1 MVRTM
6 RPVHNVLV
14 VEDSFMLLEIIAQL
28 CASQGTRVI
37 EASSGEAALTIL
49 RERGATIDWL
59 FTDINL
65 PGLID
70 GWTVAEAFR
79 AAHPDRPVV
88 YTSTAAKLPP
98 RAVPGSLY
106 LRKPFQIRE
115 VNALVRMM
123 REGVSDHGLRAVG

>member
-1 MVRTM
+1 MALAQ
-6 RPVHNVLV
+6 NVLV
-14 VEDSFMLLEIIAQL
+14 VEDSYILLEIVSQL
-28 CASQGTRVI
+28 CTSRGIGVL

-49 RERGATIDWL
+49 RARGAEIDWL

-79 AAHPDRPVV
+79 ARHPDRPVV
-88 YTSTAAKLPP
+88 YTSTGESGDP

-123 REGVSDHGLRAVG
+123 ADGIADEGLRAAG

>member
-1 MVRTM
+1 M
-6 RPVHNVLV
+6 R
-14 VEDSFMLLEIIAQL
+14 EWGAQ
-28 CASQGTRVI
+28 T
-37 EASSGEAALTIL
+37 
-49 RERGATIDWL
+49 DWL

-79 AAHPDRPVV
+79 ALHPDRPVV
-88 YTSTAAKLPP
+88 YTSSGSGRHP

-106 LRKPFQIRE
+106 LRKPFQIRD

-123 REGVSDHGLRAVG
+123 REGVSDRELRAAS

>member
-1 MVRTM
+1 M
-6 RPVHNVLV
+6 RPVQNVLV
-14 VEDSFMLLEIIAQL
+14 VEDSYILLDIIAQL

-37 EASSGEAALTIL
+37 EASSGEAALTVL
-49 RERGATIDWL
+49 RERGREIDWL

-79 AAHPDRPVV
+79 AQHRDRPVV
-88 YTSTAAKLPP
+88 YTSTGQGRNP

-123 REGVSDHGLRAVG
+123 NEGISDGQMRAAG

>member
-1 MVRTM
+1 M
-6 RPVHNVLV
+6 RPAQNVLV
-14 VEDSFMLLEIIAQL
+14 VEDSFILLDIIAQL
-28 CASQGTRVI
+28 CASQGTRVV

-49 RERGATIDWL
+49 RERGRDIDWL

-79 AAHPDRPVV
+79 AQHPDRPVV
-88 YTSTAAKLPP
+88 YTSTGQALHP

-106 LRKPFQIRE
+106 LRKPFQIRD
-115 VNALVRMM
+115 VNALLRMM
-123 REGVSDHGLRAVG
+123 NEGVSDGGLRAAS

>member
-1 MVRTM
+1 M
-6 RPVHNVLV
+6 RPVQNVLV
-14 VEDSFMLLEIIAQL
+14 VEDSYILLAIVAQL
-28 CASQGTRVI
+28 CAAQDTRVL
-37 EASSGEAALTIL
+37 EASSGEAALTLL
-49 RERGATIDWL
+49 RERGAQIDWL

-79 AAHPDRPVV
+79 AQHPDRPVV
-88 YTSTAAKLPP
+88 YTSSGSGRHP

-106 LRKPFQIRE
+106 LRKPFQIRD

-123 REGVSDHGLRAVG
+123 REGVSDRELRAAS

>member
-1 MVRTM
+1 M
-6 RPVHNVLV
+6 
-14 VEDSFMLLEIIAQL
+14 
-28 CASQGTRVI
+28 
-37 EASSGEAALTIL
+37 L
-49 RERGATIDWL
+49 RERGPEIDWL

-79 AAHPDRPVV
+79 SLHPDRPVV
-88 YTSTAAKLPP
+88 YTSTAKGPNP

-123 REGVSDHGLRAVG
+123 SEGVSDTDLRAAS